1 MTDVKSLETRIAPD
15 RGYTG
20 ESPAEGGIAGFV
32 CPRADAYG
40 GREGIVPPGVAAVR
54 GLVPKGMRRISPT
67 DTAKAANAARDSGV
81 SEAEQYRE
89 YYGRGAK
96 EANASQASQAS
107 QAAKAAK
114 AAKAARDAAL
124 AEKLAP
130 AKGSAPSMPR
140 RAGKSKFPAPAPVRP
155 PDGAGRRPVS
165 PADDARGRVLRDPD
179 DAGMFSTSPERGL
192 DDDTLDGFY
201 EGLGRPAAGTADAGS
216 ASSADLGGTGA
227 VPAVSAGGSG
237 AAHSPAPRAQ
247 GGRIAELEAE
257 RDYFAEHVVKMSGE
271 IGELRRR
278 LEAYEAHDRSYM
290 AEVERQLASVVEP
303 ETVRVALASDEERLK
318 VGGPGWECNIVGSL
332 HRGRGG
338 RSFVLTVSDTAYA
351 SELLAEAQAGNVVVL
366 SSAGRT
372 SCVYAGRC
380 AKIYGDAGSPDFITL
395 MWLDAGPA

>member
-1 MTDVKSLETRIAPD
+1 MADLKSLETRLSAD
-15 RGYTG
+15 KSYSG
-20 ESPAEGGIAGFV
+20 ESPAKDGLSGFV

-40 GREGIVPPGVAAVR
+40 GRDGIIPPGIAAVR
-54 GLVPKGMRRISPT
+54 GLVPKGMRHINPN
-67 DTAKAANAARDSGV
+67 DTARSANAARDSGV
-81 SEAEQYRE
+81 SATDQYRE

-96 EANASQASQAS
+96 EAKEARAS
-107 QAAKAAK
+107 KAAK
-114 AAKAARDAAL
+114 ESAM
-124 AEKLAP
+124 AERLAP
-130 AKGSAPSMPR
+130 AKGSAPAIPR
-140 RAGKSKFPAPAPVRP
+140 RAGKGKFPAPAPVRP
-155 PDGAGRRPVS
+155 PDGACRRFVPQ
-165 PADDARGRVLRDPD
+165 ADDARGRVLRDPD
-179 DAGMFSTSPERGL
+179 DAGMFSTLPERDR

-201 EGLGRPAAGTADAGS
+201 EGLGRPAAGTADAGY

-227 VPAVSAGGSG
+227 VPAVPAGGSG

-290 AEVERQLASVVEP
+290 EEVERQLASVVEP
-303 ETVRVALASDEERLK
+303 ETVRVALASDEEKLK

-351 SELLAEAQAGNVVVL
+351 SELLAEAQAGEVVVL